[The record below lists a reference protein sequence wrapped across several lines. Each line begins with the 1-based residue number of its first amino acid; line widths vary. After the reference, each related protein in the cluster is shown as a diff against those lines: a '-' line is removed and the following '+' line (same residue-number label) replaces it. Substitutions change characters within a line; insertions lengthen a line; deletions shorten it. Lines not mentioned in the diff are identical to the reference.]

1 MNHYVIIADI
11 GRFQTYSESKQTA
24 HERFK
29 SKHPT
34 SCIWGVYDYELAPK
48 FLTYSMTTLLH
59 NAGLTFRQM
68 LVVDKIIGE
77 LSLATK
83 ANFEG

>member
-11 GRFQTYSESKQTA
+11 GRYQVHSESKIAAQ
-24 HERFK
+24 ENFK
-29 SKHPT
+29 LEHPT

-48 FLTYSMTTLLH
+48 FLNYSMTTLLH

-77 LSLATK
+77 LSK
-83 ANFEG
+83 E